1 MDRKSFIRISP
12 DSDVLY
18 IDSDS
23 CCVMAYGNEIC
34 NEGPSLG
41 PRFSIVVPGI
51 EEWVKRYEY
60 ATVFVG
66 TVTSP
71 SFDWITWHYEG
82 LCFAKAIWKQM
93 PRCYEHY
100 EPPFDGLVYRLT
112 LNMYTS
118 ENVKPIVVR
127 YLHRVCSFY

>member
-60 ATVFVG
+60 ATVFVE

-71 SFDWITWHYEG
+71 SFDWITGIMKDYASLKLFGSKCLDATSIMSRH
-82 LCFAKAIWKQM
+82 
-93 PRCYEHY
+93 
-100 EPPFDGLVYRLT
+100 LT
-112 LNMYTS
+112 
-118 ENVKPIVVR
+118 V
-127 YLHRVCSFY
+127 

>member
-41 PRFSIVVPGI
+41 PRFR
-51 EEWVKRYEY
+51 ECKLNCVK
-60 ATVFVG
+60 
-66 TVTSP
+66 
-71 SFDWITWHYEG
+71 
-82 LCFAKAIWKQM
+82 LQ
-93 PRCYEHY
+93 
-100 EPPFDGLVYRLT
+100 
-112 LNMYTS
+112 
-118 ENVKPIVVR
+118 
-127 YLHRVCSFY
+127 

>member
-23 CCVMAYGNEIC
+23 CCVMAYGDEIC

-60 ATVFVG
+60 ATVFVE

-71 SFDWITWHYEG
+71 SFDWITH
-82 LCFAKAIWKQM
+82 L
-93 PRCYEHY
+93 
-100 EPPFDGLVYRLT
+100 YRTIFRKTILS
-112 LNMYTS
+112 NAM
-118 ENVKPIVVR
+118 KPISKSTI
-127 YLHRVCSFY
+127 CSAIRRS

>member
-23 CCVMAYGNEIC
+23 CCVMAYGDEIC

-51 EEWVKRYEY
+51 EEWV
-60 ATVFVG
+60 
-66 TVTSP
+66 
-71 SFDWITWHYEG
+71 
-82 LCFAKAIWKQM
+82 
-93 PRCYEHY
+93 
-100 EPPFDGLVYRLT
+100 
-112 LNMYTS
+112 
-118 ENVKPIVVR
+118 
-127 YLHRVCSFY
+127 

>member
-60 ATVFVG
+60 ATVFVE

-100 EPPFDGLVYRLT
+100 EPPFDGLVYR
-112 LNMYTS
+112 
-118 ENVKPIVVR
+118 
-127 YLHRVCSFY
+127 